1 MKRKSD
7 KVNLPMLHR
16 PPDAIAI
23 DLDGTLLNSQTQ
35 VSPRNLAAIIKCLER
50 GIPIII
56 ATSRPARLLRRLIGE
71 ELMQRCS
78 LVFQNGAIG
87 IGVPPLS
94 GRIKEIIPPGVI
106 RALIT
111 TILETE
117 PEARLTIELEGY
129 VFGTNRPRQPEELWQ
144 INSATPD
151 MQLSL
156 EEVMDREP
164 TKLAVGGLGRDLS
177 HIVQAVSHRF
187 GDVISVVPANDM
199 TFLNITSKKASKP
212 DTLRRLLMSRQL
224 SLDNVIALGDDI
236 PDVDMM
242 KTCGISIAVANAVP
256 EVKAV
261 TEYCTASND
270 EDGVALAL
278 EKILNL

>member
-1 MKRKSD
+1 MKQQPDIR
-7 KVNLPMLHR
+7 LPVLGR
-16 PPDAIAI
+16 LPDAIAI

-35 VSPRNLAAIIKCLER
+35 VSARNSIVLEKCLVR
-50 GIPIII
+50 GIPVVI
-56 ATSRPARLLRRLIGE
+56 ATSRATRSVYRLLGA
-71 ELMQRCS
+71 ELTNRCS
-78 LVFQNGAIG
+78 LVVQNGALG
-87 IGVPPLS
+87 IGTPPLA
-94 GRIKEIIPPGVI
+94 GRIKEAIPPGVM

-129 VFGTNRPRQPEELWQ
+129 VFGTNRPRQPEDLWK

-156 EEVMDREP
+156 EGVMDREP

-177 HIVQAVSHRF
+177 HIVQAVSLQF

-199 TFLNITSKKASKP
+199 TFLNITSKKATKP
-212 DTLRRLLMSRQL
+212 DTLRRLLASRQF
-224 SLDNVIALGDDI
+224 SLDNVIAFGDDI

>member
-1 MKRKSD
+1 MFWKS
-7 KVNLPMLHR
+7 VWCGAYRWLSLPPVL
-16 PPDAIAI
+16 
-23 DLDGTLLNSQTQ
+23 
-35 VSPRNLAAIIKCLER
+35 
-50 GIPIII
+50 
-56 ATSRPARLLRRLIGE
+56 PALLRRLIGAGVDE
-71 ELMQRCS
+71 RCS

-87 IGVPPLS
+87 IGAPPLS
-94 GRIKEIIPPGVI
+94 GRIKEAIPPGVM

-129 VFGTNRPRQPEELWQ
+129 VFGTNRPRQPEELWK

-156 EEVMDREP
+156 EEVMDQEP

-177 HIVQAVSHRF
+177 PIVQALSLQF
-187 GDVISVVPANDM
+187 GDVISVVPANNL
-199 TFLNITSKKASKP
+199 TFLNITSNKATKP
-212 DTLRRLLMSRQL
+212 DTLRRLLASRQL
-224 SLDNVIALGDDI
+224 SLDNVIAFGDDI
-236 PDVDMM
+236 PDIDMM
-242 KTCGISIAVANAVP
+242 KTCGIPIAVANAVP